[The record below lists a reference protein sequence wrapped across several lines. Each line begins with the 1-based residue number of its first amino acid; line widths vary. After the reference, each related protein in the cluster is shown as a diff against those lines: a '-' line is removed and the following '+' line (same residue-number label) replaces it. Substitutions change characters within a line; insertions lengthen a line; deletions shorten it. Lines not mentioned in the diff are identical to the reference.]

1 MKKTLL
7 VLTTFITSM
16 TFAQDCSDLFISEYV
31 EGYGNNKAIEIY
43 NPTASPIDLSE
54 YMLVR
59 YSNGGVNTTT
69 QNGVQL
75 TGTIASYDTYVAV
88 LDRTDPNGQ
97 PPFNVPVS
105 DELQALADGFYCP
118 DYNTS
123 FAMSFNGNDAMVL
136 AKGIVSNIEGSAS
149 VDIFGKIGEDPG
161 TAWDNTAPYADGVGT
176 WLTKD
181 KSLIRKSAIKIG
193 VTDPNITE
201 FNALMEYDSIPA
213 EIVVGLDTLGNWG
226 SLGSH
231 DCDCNTGS
239 VSEINE
245 SSVSIYPN
253 PSNGDF
259 SVKGIEK
266 FETIAVINS
275 LGQNVQTINNNTKSI
290 VNFTMNNRRGV
301 YFVKLTG
308 TNGSVVTKR
317 VIIK

>member
-1 MKKTLL
+1 
-7 VLTTFITSM
+7 
-16 TFAQDCSDLFISEYV
+16 
-31 EGYGNNKAIEIY
+31 
-43 NPTASPIDLSE
+43 
-54 YMLVR
+54 
-59 YSNGGVNTTT
+59 
-69 QNGVQL
+69 
-75 TGTIASYDTYVAV
+75 
-88 LDRTDPNGQ
+88 
-97 PPFNVPVS
+97 
-105 DELQALADGFYCP
+105 
-118 DYNTS
+118 
-123 FAMSFNGNDAMVL
+123 
-136 AKGIVSNIEGSAS
+136 
-149 VDIFGKIGEDPG
+149 
-161 TAWDNTAPYADGVGT
+161 VGT